1 MRLLAAVVA
10 KNAVGSSWRKTVA
23 LREYSRLPE
32 AEKAAVRALAL
43 ELLFAEPSPRVAT
56 QLSLLVTNIARY
68 GWNTPDTA
76 CKAVGT
82 ELCPM
87 EGLAFKVLS
96 LVSPS
101 TALASCLWCFHAQ
114 CKHFDLQMHKQSY
127 PSAGNSLRSLPG
139 QRILPRSGARSHRT
153 WCSILQHAFLLH
165 ESPVTPRS
173 SPEAKP
179 LHAPCHYMLPR
190 LFRFVQLSLMA
201 TSIAWHGPQPQTCGS
216 F

>member
-68 GWNTPDTA
+68 GWETSDTA
-76 CKAVGT
+76 CKAVG
-82 ELCPM
+82 EDVSPM
-87 EGLAFKVLS
+87 EGLGVKMLS

-101 TALASCLWCFHAQ
+101 TALAASHPISACFLAQ
-114 CKHFDLQMHKQSY
+114 CKHYEMQMHKQSY
-127 PSAGNSLRSLPG
+127 ASAGHSCAAFEVREQCPG
-139 QRILPRSGARSHRT
+139 LVSAATGPDVSYYSMPF
-153 WCSILQHAFLLH
+153 CSVKVL
-165 ESPVTPRS
+165 
-173 SPEAKP
+173 
-179 LHAPCHYMLPR
+179 
-190 LFRFVQLSLMA
+190 
-201 TSIAWHGPQPQTCGS
+201 
-216 F
+216 